1 MPVELS
7 SVRVGLQ
14 QRVLPAYRA
23 PFFESLGAALPGGL
37 SLFAGQP
44 LPGESIA
51 AAERLKGLSFVQA
64 HNLHISDPSSPYY
77 LCWQGGLLDWLNDW
91 QPHVLIVEANPRYLN
106 TRRAVRWMYRRGGK
120 VLGWGLGA
128 PPVGGRLKSLRLW
141 ERRSFLRSL
150 DGIIAYSRRGAQEYK
165 FELSAAGKPQLPVFT
180 AANAVMPAPSQ
191 PPSER
196 SPEPEGKPTVLF
208 VGRLQQRKRLDLLL
222 RACAALPESI
232 QPRLLVVGEG
242 PARAAFEAQAA
253 SLYPAAEFLGEK
265 HGAELDP
272 IYAAADLFALP
283 GTGGLAVQQAMA
295 YALPVLVAQ
304 GDGTQDDLV
313 RPANGWQVPPD
324 DLPAMSHAL
333 QAALSDVPRLRQMGL
348 ESYRIVREEVNLE
361 AMVRSFTE
369 AIRAVLA
376 D

>member
-7 SVRVGLQ
+7 AVRVGLQ
-14 QRVLPAYRA
+14 QRVVPAYRA
-23 PFFESLGAALPGGL
+23 PFFEALGRALPGGL

-44 LPGESIA
+44 LPVESIA
-51 AAERLKGLSFVQA
+51 PATHLEGLTYIQA
-64 HNLHISDPSSPYY
+64 KNWHFGDPSSSYY
-77 LCWQGGLLDWLNDW
+77 LCWQGGLLEWLDNW
-91 QPHVLIVEANPRYLN
+91 QPGVLIVEANPRYLN
-106 TRRAVRWMYRRGGK
+106 TRRAIRWMHQRGGK

-128 PPVGGRLKSLRLW
+128 PPVGGRQAGLRLW
-141 ERRSFLRSL
+141 ERRGFLGSL

-165 FELSAAGKPQLPVFT
+165 FELSAAGKSHLPVFT
-180 AANAVMPAPSQ
+180 AANAVMPAPSL
-191 PPSER
+191 PPPER
-196 SPEPEGKPTVLF
+196 SLESEGKPTVLF
-208 VGRLQQRKRLDLLL
+208 VGRLQQRKRLDLLF
-222 RACAALPESI
+222 RACAALPAAL

-253 SLYPAAEFLGEK
+253 SIYPAVEFLGEK

-295 YALPVLVAQ
+295 YGLPVLVAQ

-313 RPANGWQVPPD
+313 RPGNGWQVPPD
-324 DLPAMSHAL
+324 DLPALTQAL
-333 QAALSDVPRLRQMGL
+333 GEALSDHSRLRRMGQ
-348 ESYRIVREEVNLE
+348 ESYRIVRDEINLE

-369 AIRAVLA
+369 AVQAVLG